1 MPFVSPVDVQLDED
15 DRTVVQPDVLIVCD
29 RSKFQNGRVFG
40 APDFVVEVLSPS
52 TSKKDSRLKLY
63 KYGEARV
70 REYWMIYPNRKT
82 IVVYDFE
89 HSDIPSIYSFDDK
102 VPVSIWDKQCVID
115 FSRIYHDI
123 SFLYD

>member
-63 KYGEARV
+63 KYGEAGV
-70 REYWMIYPNRKT
+70 REYCFSYHFTTETILYIIFLNR
-82 IVVYDFE
+82 
-89 HSDIPSIYSFDDK
+89 SFK
-102 VPVSIWDKQCVID
+102 S
-115 FSRIYHDI
+115 STLA
-123 SFLYD
+123 SFGLPGAHASSCADSARN

>member
-63 KYGEARV
+63 KYGEAGV
-70 REYWMIYPNRKT
+70 REYWMIDPNRKT

-89 HSDIPSIYSFDDK
+89 NSDIPSIYSFDDK
-102 VPVSIWDKQCVID
+102 VPVSIWDKQYVID